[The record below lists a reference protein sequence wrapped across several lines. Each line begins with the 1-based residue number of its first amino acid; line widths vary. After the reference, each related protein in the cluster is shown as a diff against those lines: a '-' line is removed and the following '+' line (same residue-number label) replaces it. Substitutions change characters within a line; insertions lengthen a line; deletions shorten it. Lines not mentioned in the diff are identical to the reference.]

1 MLEVEEV
8 LVEAAAGDLSE
19 EEEAVT
25 EAVAVDLEV
34 AEEAVDLIVSIQV
47 EVEEEEEEGDTR
59 LFKINTLMCIG
70 IKYFTMCTININDKE
85 EIFYITYSIDLV
97 KFSLMTSMWDT
108 VICIHTHTY
117 VHTHT

>member
-1 MLEVEEV
+1 MSIDYSCISIQQSCYLFKGSCQNLLENREEAAVAGSWKEVLEVEEEV

-47 EVEEEEEEGDTR
+47 EVEEEEEEEDTR
-59 LFKINTLMCIG
+59 L
-70 IKYFTMCTININDKE
+70 
-85 EIFYITYSIDLV
+85 
-97 KFSLMTSMWDT
+97 
-108 VICIHTHTY
+108 
-117 VHTHT
+117 